1 MCTDHQFSSL
11 ELQLIITELS
21 TINYDDSGLGD
32 AGRLPLGFDLVDDV
46 HPVQHLAEH
55 DVLPVQ
61 LLRQPLQEQEADSRI
76 SQHKNHLKKVGEKPW
91 GNCWTV

>member
-1 MCTDHQFSSL
+1 
-11 ELQLIITELS
+11 
-21 TINYDDSGLGD
+21 
-32 AGRLPLGFDLVDDV
+32 
-46 HPVQHLAEH
+46 
-55 DVLPVQ
+55 VLPVQ